1 MTISNKNL
9 NHDVINTINTLL
21 EQKMNAPAAFKLT
34 RILKEIEPLIE
45 AKMSAEKRIYNKWL
59 LVDENGDPVRPL
71 DENGEII
78 PDAIQITDVQQFD
91 KEMRELNE
99 IETNIPYDK
108 LNFDEMGVDTIKPK
122 DILLLDFMIM

>member
-1 MTISNKNL
+1 
-9 NHDVINTINTLL
+9 
-21 EQKMNAPAAFKLT
+21 
-34 RILKEIEPLIE
+34 LIE